1 MGGEPTLDAMA
12 IPLSPEAHAR
22 LKAELEDLVVRG
34 RVEIA
39 KRIEEARALGDLSE
53 NGDYHAAKEEQGK
66 MELRIRQLKGM
77 LGDATIV
84 EAGPADGTVRVGAT
98 VTVDFGDGDTERYL
112 VGSIEETKEGAEIVS
127 PDAPLG
133 QALLGRSVGDVV
145 AYEVSGRTLQVK
157 LVGIE

>member
-1 MGGEPTLDAMA
+1 MA

-22 LKAELEDLVVRG
+22 LQAELDDLVVRG

-77 LGDATIV
+77 LDDAAIV
-84 EAGPADGTVRVGAT
+84 EAGPDDGTVRVGAT

-112 VGSIEETKEGAEIVS
+112 VGSIEETKEGADIVS

-133 QALLGRSVGDVV
+133 RALLGRSVGDDV
-145 AYEVSGRTLQVK
+145 AYEVNGRTLAVK